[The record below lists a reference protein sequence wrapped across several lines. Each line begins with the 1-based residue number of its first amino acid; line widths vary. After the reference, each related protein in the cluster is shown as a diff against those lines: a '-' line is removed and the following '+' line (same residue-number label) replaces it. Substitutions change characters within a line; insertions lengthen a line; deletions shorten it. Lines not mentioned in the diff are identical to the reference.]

1 MYNTTEELA
10 KAIVDPNVV
19 ISAPMMVHYMN
30 VLCNKS
36 YIKGIEDMAEQMK
49 KDLK

>member
-10 KAIVDPNVV
+10 KAIVDPNIE
-19 ISAPMMVHYMN
+19 ISEPMMVHYMN

-36 YIKGIEDMAEQMK
+36 YIKGHEELRRYLIDNA
-49 KDLK
+49 